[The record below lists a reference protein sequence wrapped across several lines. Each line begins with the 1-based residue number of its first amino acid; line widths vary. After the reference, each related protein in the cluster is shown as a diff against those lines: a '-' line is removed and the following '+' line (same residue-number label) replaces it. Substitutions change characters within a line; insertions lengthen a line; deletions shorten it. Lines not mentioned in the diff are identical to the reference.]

1 MIVSI
6 TDSENKDLTLRE
18 LCQTLNI
25 SRRTVQGYEAQ
36 GLVAPS
42 GRTNMGYLLYDSS
55 AQQRVRRIR
64 RYQTYGFQIKQIA
77 LLLNASDE
85 VLRLELEKKL
95 SELRSQSRCMEETI
109 SELESEI
116 DQYKKKEEN

>member
-1 MIVSI
+1 MIISVV
-6 TDSENKDLTLRE
+6 DNENEDLTLRE

-64 RYQTYGFQIKQIA
+64 KYQTYGFQIKQIA
-77 LLLNASDE
+77 LLLGASDE
-85 VLRLELEKKL
+85 VLQLELEKRL
-95 SELRSQSRCMEETI
+95 SELRSQSRCMEKTI
-109 SELESEI
+109 SEIEAEI
-116 DQYKKKEEN
+116 DQYKKKKEN

>member
-1 MIVSI
+1 MIISVV
-6 TDSENKDLTLRE
+6 DNENKDLTLRE

-36 GLVAPS
+36 GLVAPR

-64 RYQTYGFQIKQIA
+64 KYQTYGFQIKQIS
-77 LLLNASDE
+77 LLLSASDE
-85 VLRLELEKKL
+85 VLQLELEKRL
-95 SELRSQSRCMEETI
+95 SELRSQSRCMEKTI
-109 SELESEI
+109 SEIEAEI
-116 DQYKKKEEN
+116 DQYKKKKEN

>member
-1 MIVSI
+1 MIISVV
-6 TDSENKDLTLRE
+6 DNENKDLTLRE

-64 RYQTYGFQIKQIA
+64 KYQTYGFQIKQIA
-77 LLLNASDE
+77 LLLGTSDE
-85 VLRLELEKKL
+85 VLQLELEKRL
-95 SELRSQSRCMEETI
+95 SELRSQSRCMEKTI
-109 SELESEI
+109 SEIEAEI
-116 DQYKKKEEN
+116 DQYKKKKEN

>member
-1 MIVSI
+1 MIISVV
-6 TDSENKDLTLRE
+6 DNENKDLTLRE

-64 RYQTYGFQIKQIA
+64 KYQTYGFQIKQIA
-77 LLLNASDE
+77 LLLGASDE
-85 VLRLELEKKL
+85 VRQLELEKRL
-95 SELRSQSRCMEETI
+95 SELRSQSRCMEKTI
-109 SELESEI
+109 SEIEAEI
-116 DQYKKKEEN
+116 DQYKKKKEN

>member
-1 MIVSI
+1 MIISVV
-6 TDSENKDLTLRE
+6 DNENKDLTLRE

-64 RYQTYGFQIKQIA
+64 KYQTYGFQIKQIA
-77 LLLNASDE
+77 LLLGASDE
-85 VLRLELEKKL
+85 VLQLELEKRL
-95 SELRSQSRCMEETI
+95 SELRSQSRCMDQTI
-109 SELESEI
+109 SELETEI
-116 DQYKKKEEN
+116 DQIGQRKTK

>member
-1 MIVSI
+1 MIISVV
-6 TDSENKDLTLRE
+6 DNENKDLTLRE

-55 AQQRVRRIR
+55 AQQRVRRIHK
-64 RYQTYGFQIKQIA
+64 YQTYGFQIKQIA
-77 LLLNASDE
+77 LLLGASDE
-85 VLRLELEKKL
+85 VLQLELEKRL
-95 SELRSQSRCMEETI
+95 SELRSQSRCMEITI
-109 SELESEI
+109 SEIEAEI
-116 DQYKKKEEN
+116 DQYKKKKEN